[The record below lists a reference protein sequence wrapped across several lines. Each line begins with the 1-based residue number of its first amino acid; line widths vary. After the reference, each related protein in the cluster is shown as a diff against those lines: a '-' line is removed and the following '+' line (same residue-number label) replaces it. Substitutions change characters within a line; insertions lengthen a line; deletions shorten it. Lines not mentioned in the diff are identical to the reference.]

1 MSGRPLLKGGRKK
14 PVTVLL
20 RPKVEAQ
27 VRAAARNSDVS
38 VSKFIAMLVNDHFMS
53 EARERVGDGQAPIL
67 FSKRNIG
74 TDVIHRVLRL
84 SLRETFAC

>member
-1 MSGRPLLKGGRKK
+1 MKGGRKK

-53 EARERVGDGQAPIL
+53 EARERVG
-67 FSKRNIG
+67 
-74 TDVIHRVLRL
+74 
-84 SLRETFAC
+84 